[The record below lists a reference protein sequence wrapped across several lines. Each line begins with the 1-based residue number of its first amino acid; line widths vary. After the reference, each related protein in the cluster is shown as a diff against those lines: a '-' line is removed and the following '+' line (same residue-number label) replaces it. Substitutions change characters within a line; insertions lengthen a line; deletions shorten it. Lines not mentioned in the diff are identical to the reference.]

1 MEPSWEKAARILKGV
16 VKVGAVNVDV
26 EKSLGQQYGIQGF
39 PTLKFF
45 GFNKKK
51 DPEDYQG
58 QRDAEGI
65 ANFAAQKVQ
74 QGVKNRIK
82 GKDTSSG
89 GSGGS
94 QSSGGGSS
102 SGSGAGGSGDEVV
115 VLDQTNFDA
124 LVLRS
129 KDIWIVEFYAP
140 WCGHCQA
147 LEPEYAQ
154 AARNLK
160 GQVKL
165 GKVDATVEQ
174 SLGQRFN
181 VRGYPTLK
189 VFDYG
194 PDKSDAKAKDY
205 PGERTAAALT
215 SYGAGLAEK
224 ADIEPDLF
232 ELHKQSQYSDNCHG
246 PIICVI
252 SFVPNIYDS
261 NAKERNG
268 YLSLIK
274 KVAKTNRKHPFK
286 WFWLSAGD
294 QLDLERDLNLGFGFP
309 ALVAISPQKKMIATM
324 RGSFSQDNV
333 SQFLQDLLIG
343 KGGLSKLDKDF
354 KIKKAEKWDGK
365 DAPPIEEENY
375 DDL

>member
-1 MEPSWEKAARILKGV
+1 LEPSWEKAARILKGV
-16 VKVGAVNVDV
+16 VKVGAVNVDN

-74 QGVKNRIK
+74 QGVRNRLK
-82 GKDTSSG
+82 GKDSSSSSG
-89 GSGGS
+89 GS
-94 QSSGGGSS
+94 QKSSGGSGSS
-102 SGSGAGGSGDEVV
+102 SGSGSGDEVI

-124 LVLRS
+124 LVLKS

-174 SLGQRFN
+174 ALAQRFG

-194 PDKSDAKAKDY
+194 TDKSDAKAQDY
-205 PGERTAAALT
+205 PGERSASAIT
-215 SYGAGLAEK
+215 SYGASLAEK
-224 ADIEPDLF
+224 ADVEPDLF
-232 ELHKQSQYSDNCHG
+232 ELHKQS
-246 PIICVI
+246 
-252 SFVPNIYDS
+252 
-261 NAKERNG
+261 
-268 YLSLIK
+268 
-274 KVAKTNRKHPFK
+274 
-286 WFWLSAGD
+286 
-294 QLDLERDLNLGFGFP
+294 
-309 ALVAISPQKKMIATM
+309 
-324 RGSFSQDNV
+324 
-333 SQFLQDLLIG
+333 
-343 KGGLSKLDKDF
+343 
-354 KIKKAEKWDGK
+354 
-365 DAPPIEEENY
+365 
-375 DDL
+375 